1 MSSLTKVNCY
11 LNVYLKERIFA
22 FIEHDTC
29 LVDKKHAKKIFLLKK
44 IVPLVHVKL
53 YRILY
58 KSSSD
63 KIISELNIIRG
74 INVMRMLMKYA
85 EQFVCL
91 KSMHTLLQCIC
102 NQCRLFFVY
111 TKNTNNTE
119 LTQFSYTL
127 YSFYNDLYDK
137 LTIIN
142 KNQYID
148 TKITL

>member
-1 MSSLTKVNCY
+1 MSSLTKVNYY

-29 LVDKKHAKKIFLLKK
+29 LVDKKHAKKIFILRK

-53 YRILY
+53 YHILY

-63 KIISELNIIRG
+63 KIMSELNIIRG

-91 KSMHTLLQCIC
+91 KSMHSWLQCIC
-102 NQCRLFFVY
+102 NQCRVFIVY
-111 TKNTNNTE
+111 TKIKE
-119 LTQFSYTL
+119 LSQFSYTL

-137 LTIIN
+137 LTKIN